1 MVLFTVPKNR
11 SIYFIYTS
19 YTTYNNLLTVIFNLV
34 SNAFVV
40 ILPLEINEVAIILLD
55 YKDAP

>member
-1 MVLFTVPKNR
+1 M
-11 SIYFIYTS
+11 YTS

-40 ILPLEINEVAIILLD
+40 ILPLETNDVAIILLD
-55 YKDAP
+55 CSDAP

>member
-19 YTTYNNLLTVIFNLV
+19 YTTYNNLLTVMFNLV
-34 SNAFVV
+34 SKAFVV
-40 ILPLEINEVAIILLD
+40 ILPLEINEVAMILLD